1 MRRTAHTGRSN
12 CPHLQGPR
20 VRQITHQRHTYMKL
34 VCAVILVVQILL
46 PGAPASGAALPASSG
61 CARESFHLGGLPGQL
76 GEQLR

>member
-1 MRRTAHTGRSN
+1 
-12 CPHLQGPR
+12 
-20 VRQITHQRHTYMKL
+20 MKL